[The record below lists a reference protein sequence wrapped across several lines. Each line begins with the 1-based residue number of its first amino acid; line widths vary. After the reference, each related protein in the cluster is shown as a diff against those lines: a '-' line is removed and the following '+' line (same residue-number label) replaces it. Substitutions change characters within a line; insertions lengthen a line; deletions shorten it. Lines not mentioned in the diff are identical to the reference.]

1 MCVLGLDFGESLE
14 RSYDNLI
21 VFVPF
26 LSSDKTSNYSEVK
39 SMVFFWFSSP
49 LRTP

>member
-1 MCVLGLDFGESLE
+1 MTFERGETHRCAYVSVGFGESLK

-26 LSSDKTSNYSEVK
+26 LSSDKTLNYS
-39 SMVFFWFSSP
+39 
-49 LRTP
+49 